1 MLTDNTRYT
10 HWALQNDVRQPTSK
24 QREQQATAL
33 DCLLQGAK
41 NVDTSQLYDAIV
53 ALLQA
58 RQDVSPA
65 KLEAMAMRLSRWAD
79 DLERQSR

>member
-1 MLTDNTRYT
+1 MLTGQDY
-10 HWALQNDVRQPTSK
+10 WALQNKGHHPTSK
-24 QREQQATAL
+24 QKEQQATAL

-41 NVDTSQLYDAIV
+41 NVETSQLYDAIV